1 MAGMPSSVIPSYAAF
16 AELGEVLAKRGVKGE
31 DLDNILGMN
40 YVRVLRQ
47 ALAV

>member
-1 MAGMPSSVIPSYAAF
+1 MPTTVMPTYVQF
-16 AELGEVLAKRGVKGE
+16 AELGEILARRGVKGE

-47 ALAV
+47 ALAA

>member
-1 MAGMPSSVIPSYAAF
+1 M
-16 AELGEVLAKRGVKGE
+16 LANRGVKGE